1 MVRRRKKERKYHK
14 PDIWHLIWWQI
25 LIPCELDHQ
34 EITLG
39 NKLPPDGIIWD
50 QSWEGLTCKNNREEL
65 LAELI
70 NQGRVWQRALSS
82 VCSAQCA
89 LSSVCSV
96 WQCAQLSVH
105 CSSQRALGSVHT
117 SVQCLSSVCTVC
129 SVWAALLPPS
139 TAAEVELSM
148 PALHSRPKELA
159 WWKWFPWKWF
169 PWRKFL
175 PWKWLTERAFLKKG
189 AHPKELA
196 WWKWLTWRKFLPWKR
211 SLEEKGSLKGLVWRK
226 GLTGKSSLEE
236 SGAKDLV

>member
-1 MVRRRKKERKYHK
+1 MRKYHK

-34 EITLG
+34 EIILG
-39 NKLPPDGIIWD
+39 NKLAFDCPPDGIIWD

-82 VCSAQCA
+82 VCSDWAQYA
-89 LSSVCSV
+89 VFGAVCSV

-105 CSSQRALGSVHT
+105 CSSQRAFSSVHT
-117 SVQCLSSVCTVC
+117 SVQCLGTLSLVCR
-129 SVWAALLPPS
+129 VWAALLPPS

-159 WWKWFPWKWF
+159 WWKW
-169 PWRKFL
+169 L

-196 WWKWLTWRKFLPWKR
+196 WWKWLTENG
-211 SLEEKGSLKGLVWRK
+211 SLEGSFSLERDRWKKRVHWKSLFEERGSLERAHLKKVAC
-226 GLTGKSSLEE
+226 S
-236 SGAKDLV
+236 KDLA